1 MQQES
6 HRNAKPVP
14 LYTKIGWI
22 AAWVVM
28 SVLILMI
35 LRNCMTS
42 VKYGSQTEIGTV
54 DSYYQLGLKEG
65 QLGKDFFL
73 PGDVMNNPVLRKSY
87 TKGYREGMDARKL
100 PEK

>member
-1 MQQES
+1 MSQES
-6 HRNAKPVP
+6 QRNLKPVP

-35 LRNCMTS
+35 LRNCVTS

-54 DSYYQLGLKEG
+54 ESYYQLGVKEG
-65 QLGKDFFL
+65 QIGKEFYL
-73 PGDVMNNPVLRKSY
+73 PDNVMNNPVLRKSY
-87 TKGYREGMDARKL
+87 TKGYREGMDTRGL
-100 PEK
+100 SEK